1 MKFIKFERSG
11 CIPCKKMDK
20 ILQSLNVEVEHK
32 NLDIEE
38 CDDLLA
44 KYNISS
50 VPVLVKIKDDK
61 EEILYGINHTIEE
74 FKRFLELV

>member
-61 EEILYGINHTIEE
+61 EEMLYGINHTMEE
-74 FKRFLELV
+74 FKRFLELA

>member
-61 EEILYGINHTIEE
+61 EEMLYGINHTMEE